1 MEYRKGF
8 YEKYYDLRVLVP
20 YGATMEIVVQL
31 VESKIREFVN
41 QKKNEKTRY
50 ESTRGKDLPK
60 SLFEVILKGLAEDGG
75 LYMPTTIPQF
85 TKDELIRLSDYCDKY
100 DEFTLRILEKWMPEL
115 SPQLL
120 RSIIQKAYKDFGP
133 KLTLLNENQFILE
146 LFNGPT
152 ARYLYN

>member
-60 SLFEVILKGLAEDGG
+60 VILKGLAEDGG